1 MSRWYAGW
9 REAEM
14 RSKLPLI
21 ALAIA
26 LAVLGGALPAA
37 AGDRPTNG
45 RISFARFDPE
55 LGAFS
60 IWAANPDGTH
70 QRRLTHLPSHF
81 SDWSPDGRRI
91 AFDFEDDTGVH
102 IATMNPNGHRVR
114 QLTFGPAI
122 QEIPDWSPDGRWI
135 AFNAAPVFPGE
146 PGFHTDI
153 WIMRADGSHKRQLT
167 RGAFDDEPVFSPDG
181 RRIAFGRRTQDADIP
196 EIAIYVMNRDG
207 THQREVVPE
216 TLGLAHPDW
225 SPDGRWIAFN
235 IAPEVPGGGVMA
247 VRPDGS
253 GLHVI
258 RRNNSRWEVYKPTWS
273 PDGRKLLVVCYE
285 VQVQLE
291 RLCTMNPNGRNLQVV
306 VATPDFVNF
315 PAWGTHPP
323 KH

>member
-1 MSRWYAGW
+1 
-9 REAEM
+9 M
-14 RSKLPLI
+14 RSKLKLV

-37 AGDRPTNG
+37 AGDRPING
-45 RISFARFDPE
+45 QISFARFDPA
-55 LGAFS
+55 LGDWS
-60 IWAANPDGTH
+60 IWAANPDGSH
-70 QRRLTHLPSHF
+70 QRRLTHIPSFF
-81 SDWSPDGRRI
+81 SDWSPNGRRI
-91 AFDFEDDTGVH
+91 AFDFADDTGVH
-102 IATMNPNGHRVR
+102 IATMDPKGRHVR

-196 EIAIYVMNRDG
+196 EVAIYVMNRDG
-207 THQREVVPE
+207 THQRQVVPE
-216 TLGLAHPDW
+216 TLGLAHHDW
-225 SPDGRWIAFN
+225 SPDGRWIAFQ

-258 RRNNSRWEVYKPTWS
+258 RRNNNRWEVYKPTWS
-273 PDGRKLLVVCYE
+273 PDGRKLLVVCFD
-285 VQVQLE
+285 VQAQIE
-291 RLCTMNPNGRNLQVV
+291 KLCTMNPNGRNLKVV